1 MHYEEV
7 EDLKL
12 EDEKQKI
19 VKHHKLNNKRQEK
32 TTKVRVQMED
42 LRISSSDEDNEE
54 DAICPTCSDDQL
66 YVSFL
71 GGEGIRHS
79 TIKVYLGRFSDDS
92 NVWVNIANSD
102 TILNS

>member
-32 TTKVRVQMED
+32 KLQK
-42 LRISSSDEDNEE
+42 
-54 DAICPTCSDDQL
+54 
-66 YVSFL
+66 YVYRWK
-71 GGEGIRHS
+71 I
-79 TIKVYLGRFSDDS
+79 
-92 NVWVNIANSD
+92 
-102 TILNS
+102 